1 MNHFKQ
7 AGILLWKD
15 ILLEFRT
22 KERLSSMVVF
32 SLLVIVVF
40 NFAFGGGTEA
50 IRRVASG
57 VLWVAFIFAGTL
69 GLNRSFAL
77 EKDRECLQ
85 GLLLCPVDL
94 GTIYAGKMVGNLI
107 FTTLVEWIT
116 LPFFALFLNVPI
128 LPRLPALLF
137 VMLLGTIGFSSV
149 GTIFA
154 AMSVNTRMREVLLP
168 ILLFPIISPVIIAAV
183 EATKVTLGEWDG
195 DVFGEW
201 TRMLGVFVVVFVTA
215 SYLAFDYV
223 IEE

>member
-1 MNHFKQ
+1 MNHFRHV
-7 AGILLWKD
+7 GILLWKD

-22 KERLSSMVVF
+22 KERISSMVVF
-32 SLLVIVVF
+32 ALLVIVVF

-94 GTIYAGKMVGNLI
+94 GTIYAGKMMGNLI

-116 LPFFALFLNVPI
+116 LPFFALFLNIPI

-137 VMLLGTIGFSSV
+137 VMFLGTVGFSSV

-168 ILLFPIISPVIIAAV
+168 ILLFPIISPVVIAAV
-183 EATKVTLGEWDG
+183 EATRVTLGEWDG

-201 TRMLGVFVVVFVTA
+201 ARLLSIFVVVFVTA
-215 SYLAFDYV
+215 SYLAFDSV